1 MIKKLNY
8 SMSQNIKNKN
18 SETNDIKNKTFEEN
32 EFKNKF
38 EEELQNNFIPTTEK

>member
-1 MIKKLNY
+1 
-8 SMSQNIKNKN
+8 MSQNIKNKN

-38 EEELQNNFIPTTEK
+38 EEEFQNNFIPTTEK